1 MEYGNDP
8 NTRMNGTGDG
18 ATSAMDQ
25 IEDYRNQAIEY
36 AQKAQEWIQ
45 ENPGYAVLGAAAV
58 GFLFARFVAR
68 RRS

>member
-1 MEYGNDP
+1 MEYGNNP
-8 NTRMNGTGDG
+8 TARTNGTGNG
-18 ATSAMDQ
+18 ATAAMDQ
-25 IEDYRNQAIEY
+25 IEEYRNQALEY
-36 AQKAQEWIQ
+36 AAMAQDWVQ